1 MNLFKVKDG
10 PFTLCEQNWLVRS
23 LYGWLTGWDAR
34 KYFNRREKVISG
46 KGSVLKRAYY
56 LFWIKRVDSRKNC
69 SFGTLWGKGA
79 QFATMPNLPH
89 GPNGIIVGYDAIIGS
104 NCTVFHQ
111 VTVSWGGVKIGDNV
125 LIGAGAKILPRVHI
139 GDNVKIGANCVVVED
154 IPDGA
159 TVVLQK
165 PRIIIK

>member
-1 MNLFKVKDG
+1 M
-10 PFTLCEQNWLVRS
+10 
-23 LYGWLTGWDAR
+23 
-34 KYFNRREKVISG
+34 
-46 KGSVLKRAYY
+46 
-56 LFWIKRVDSRKNC
+56 
-69 SFGTLWGKGA
+69 
-79 QFATMPNLPH
+79 
-89 GPNGIIVGYDAIIGS
+89 
-104 NCTVFHQ
+104 
-111 VTVSWGGVKIGDNV
+111 GGVKIGDNV